1 MRMLFDAK
9 SVLSYLPRDQIF
21 KKCIQEI
28 WREWIFSLQIQLNHY
43 SDVIISAM
51 ASEITSITIVY
62 SILYSGADQRKHRS
76 SASLA
81 SVKGIHRSPVN
92 SPHKGK
98 CFYLKTSACPSW
110 INGIESPPPLSS
122 FEWNRDWITKIFQNS
137 LTWDDLKFCLYN
149 ETKQNWEI
157 RIWSSLKNLMN
168 YNYMQSN
175 ISFQRISLVSIASS
189 RL

>member
-1 MRMLFDAK
+1 MPNLFYRIFPGTK
-9 SVLSYLPRDQIF
+9 YL

-28 WREWIFSLQIQLNHY
+28 WREWTFSLQIQLNHY

-76 SASLA
+76 AASLA

-92 SPHKGK
+92 
-98 CFYLKTSACPSW
+98 SW